1 MLSKASDYLSISQNQ
16 SATISI
22 KKLNERVKEME
33 QEVKDSRIEHQ
44 VELTEL
50 NTKYAEA

>member
-1 MLSKASDYLSISQNQ
+1 
-16 SATISI
+16 
-22 KKLNERVKEME
+22 ME

-50 NTKYAEA
+50 NTKYAEAQAQNNQYVQKEILNEERLKRIQEEKERQLE